1 MSLRSF
7 FLLLLPCLAVAAAAA
22 GGRTEPCNG
31 GVCDAGED
39 ETAAL
44 LQSSVAKTALP
55 PSSSAA
61 QEKTHVT
68 IRRAT
73 VRKSISMSDVWD
85 QLTGSVQIDELKQT
99 VENAVG
105 ENKEK
110 LLAELDK
117 LEKAYPAAAEVKQ
130 KFLDQWDKIVSA
142 VNLDEVKKQV
152 AECTADVAACVHDNL
167 PDGVHDKLHEV
178 QDKMEDALKA
188 HGATLDGIKKQAEEF
203 WNKIQL
209 ELPDMDDLK
218 SQVAEYGDQA
228 KAAWE
233 EFKETHDISSLADAA
248 GSIINNAFGTVSG
261 WFR

>member
-117 LEKAYPAAAEVKQ
+117 LEKAYPAAAELKE
-130 KFLDQWDKIVSA
+130 KFLDQWDKIVEA

-152 AECTADVAACVHDNL
+152 AECTEDVTSCAQ
-167 PDGVHDKLHEV
+167 DKLKEV
-178 QDKMEDALKA
+178 QGKMEDALKA
-188 HGATLDGIKKQAEEF
+188 HGVTLDGIKKQAEEF